1 MNTSKR
7 LGGARP
13 WLVIV
18 GLLMV
23 ICIPARLAAQLDRGE
38 ITGTVEDPSGAVV
51 ANAQIVTTNEATG
64 AKIATRSTN
73 TGTYVFDDLIAGTY
87 TLEAQSAGFEKYV
100 VHGLIVQVQ
109 QVQSVDIHLT
119 TGNVQQSVTVT
130 AAAPLLEAENAQ
142 VGQSVTNQTVNDMPL
157 ATRDWGSLAQ
167 LSAGVNTDA
176 TGTGSGGNGTADA
189 GSSESAYFRVDG
201 VDEWQ
206 NDFRL
211 NGINDNIEFYGG
223 NYTGTNAAIVPPP
236 DAIQEFTLQSGDF
249 NAEFGHSTGGIINAS
264 LKSGTN
270 SVHGDLWEYV
280 RNNDLNAN
288 YFFNRACS
296 GGVCKANPIPS
307 YHQNLFGFTAGG
319 PVVIPHLVRGKDKL
333 FWFADYQGGR
343 YVLPEPDGNLTV
355 PSTGMVNSNF
365 TNLEDNIT
373 YNTTG
378 TCSGAVT
385 TGCPKDALGRV
396 FSNGTILDPASTRQL
411 DPTTGFD
418 AVTGLT
424 GTPGAYVRDPFYNCT
439 AGSAAGAPCTSF
451 VGLSRTDFTQDSG
464 GVALSALNVIPTS
477 RQDPNAVKLLG
488 LYPAATASGLTNDF
502 QGYVPIEDK
511 NTNTYDV
518 RIDADISPKDILF
531 GVYDRSYLT
540 ADVPSYFPG
549 VGSGNSGGRVDQLPA
564 WAWAVGYTRILT
576 PTLTN
581 EMHVGMVHSDKL
593 QVSVWGDDF
602 GSGACSG
609 TVKPGPGTCNI
620 PLEYGIQGVP
630 QVSGNGGLPIIVIAG
645 LRTLGVGNYSP
656 TLQYVW
662 SLEGVDAVT
671 KVWRNHAF
679 KTGIQVDDLEGNI
692 SQPPEGRGD
701 MSFNGMYTDIP
712 NRIAVSQGVESS
724 STSGLNGI
732 GDFLVTPM
740 AYEYGV
746 GSGVND
752 VGGQNGVSA
761 SNIPV
766 TDDHRWYIGA
776 YFQDDWKANPRLTL
790 NLGLRWDL
798 FTPYT
803 ETRGFQSNFLPAGGN
818 GTTATFYIPSQS
830 CQTPRSTAFNTV
842 AALSSINIVCSG
854 NAALGNDQKA
864 NFAPRIGFAYKLRQ
878 TLVVRGGFGTAYG
891 ALGNLGYGGTL
902 GLNYPFGY
910 TQAIPAPDSQHPL
923 LAGSSNAPATLENT
937 FNNFNFDNPAV
948 LQSPTPYTTTPVSC
962 STLPLSSCVGGQYIA
977 SDYLGAT
984 LNGRQFNYQTPLIQT
999 ENLTIEDQFTP
1010 HDALQV
1016 GYVGTQ
1022 GRHLDILGNS
1032 NSNSLM
1038 LPPGTNTQLYIPYP
1052 YMARN
1057 GTYETTNATTSYN
1070 SMQVTYQHQMS
1081 YGLLVLANYTWSKC
1095 MGDQHAPQNSEFN
1108 AGYRAEWLSGFGIKG
1123 DYGLCDADA
1132 TDLWHAAAT
1141 YNLPFGR
1148 GRLFGSAMNRA
1159 ADLIVGGWEINGFY
1173 TFQSGQPFTV
1183 TCPSATTA
1191 DFGCSANLVSGQGLY
1206 TGPHNYT
1213 QWLNPAAFAQPP
1225 AATTVGQTDY
1235 SPLGTSGIQ
1244 QARGPHFNDLDSSI
1258 LKNFHFTE
1266 SAYLQFRAE
1275 AFNTTNT
1282 PPFVQPQQLNFQG
1295 GSFSNIGATKNSNG
1309 NNGARTL
1316 QLALKLMF

>member
-1 MNTSKR
+1 MKTQRSFTRAAFWFAVLGLPIVLSVPSK
-7 LGGARP
+7 
-13 WLVIV
+13 
-18 GLLMV
+18 
-23 ICIPARLAAQLDRGE
+23 LAAQLDRGE

-51 ANAQIVTTNEATG
+51 PNARILLTNDATSV
-64 AKIATRSTN
+64 KTATKSTS
-73 TGTYVFDDLIAGTY
+73 TGTYVFNDVIPGNY
-87 TLEAQSAGFEKYV
+87 TIEAESAGFEKYG
-100 VHGLIVQVQ
+100 VHNVLVHVPE
-109 QVQSVDIHLT
+109 VASVDIHLA

-142 VGQSVTNQTVNDMPL
+142 VGQSITNQSVNDLPL
-157 ATRDWGSLAQ
+157 VTRDWGSLAQ
-167 LSAGVNTDA
+167 LSAGVSTDA
-176 TGTGSGGNGTADA
+176 TGTGAGGNGTADA
-189 GSSESAYFRVDG
+189 GSSSSAYFRVDG

-249 NAEFGHSTGGIINAS
+249 NAEFGHSTGGVINAS
-264 LKSGTN
+264 LKAGTN
-270 SVHGDLWEYV
+270 AVHGDLWEYV

-288 YFFNRACS
+288 YFFNTTGCPAACTA
-296 GGVCKANPIPS
+296 KPIPS

-319 PVVIPHLVRGKDKL
+319 PVIIPGVVHGKNRL

-355 PSTGMVNSNF
+355 PSKGMVSSNF
-365 TNLEDNIT
+365 TNLEDNIA
-373 YNTTG
+373 YNTSS
-378 TCSGAVT
+378 TCSATVT
-385 TGCPKDALGRV
+385 TGCHTDALGRS
-396 FSNGTILDPASTRQL
+396 FSNGTIMDPASTRQL
-411 DPTTGFD
+411 SATGTDP
-418 AVTGLT
+418 VTGLT
-424 GTPGAYVRDPFYNCT
+424 GTPNAYVRDPFYNCT
-439 AGSAAGAPCTSF
+439 AGGGCTSF
-451 VGLSRTDFTQDSG
+451 VGLTKTDFTQDDG
-464 GVALSALNVIPTS
+464 GVALSTLNIIPTS

-488 LYPAATASGLTNDF
+488 LYPAATASGLANDF

-511 NTNTYDV
+511 NTNTYDI

-549 VGSGNSGGRVDQLPA
+549 VGAGDSGGRVDSLPA
-564 WAWAVGYTRILT
+564 WAWAAGYTRILT

-609 TVKPGPGTCNI
+609 TVNPGPGTCNI
-620 PLEYGIQGVP
+620 PLAYGIPGVP
-630 QVSGNGGLPIIVIAG
+630 QVAGNGGLPVISIG
-645 LRTLGVGNYSP
+645 SQLRALGVGNYSP

-679 KTGIQVDDLEGNI
+679 KTGIQVDDLEGDI
-692 SQPPEGRGD
+692 SQPPQGRGD
-701 MSFNGMYTDIP
+701 MSFNGQYTDIS
-712 NRIAVSQGVESS
+712 NKS
-724 STSGLNGI
+724 SGLNGI
-732 GDFLVTPM
+732 GDLLVTPIN
-740 AYEYGV
+740 YEYGV
-746 GSGVND
+746 GNGVNL
-752 VGGQNGVSA
+752 VGGQNGFSA

-776 YFQDDWKANPRLTL
+776 YFQDDWKVSPKLTL

-798 FTPYT
+798 FTPYE
-803 ETRGFQSNFLPAGGN
+803 ETRGYQSNFVPVGGN
-818 GTTATFYIPSQS
+818 GNTASFYMSNKG
-830 CQTPRSTAFNTV
+830 CQTPRATIFNTV
-842 AALSSINIVCSG
+842 AALNNINIVCSA
-854 NAALGNDQKA
+854 NAALGNAQKT
-864 NFAPRIGFAYKLRQ
+864 NFAPRVGFAYKLRP

-910 TQAIPAPDSQHPL
+910 TQTIPSPDSNHPL

-937 FNNFNFDNPAV
+937 FNNFNFNNATV
-948 LQSPTPYTTTPVSC
+948 LQSPTPYSTTPVSC
-962 STLPLSSCVGGQYIA
+962 ATLPLSTCVGGQYIG

-984 LNGRQFNYQTPLIQT
+984 LNGRQYNYKTPLIQT
-999 ENLTIEDQFTP
+999 ENLTVEDQFTN
-1010 HDALQV
+1010 HDALQI

-1022 GRHLDILGNS
+1022 GRHLDILGTS
-1032 NSNSLM
+1032 NSNSII

-1057 GTYETTNATTSYN
+1057 GTYETTNANTSYN
-1070 SMQVTYQHQMS
+1070 SMQITYQHQMS
-1081 YGLLVLANYTWSKC
+1081 YGLLVLANYTWSRC
-1095 MGDQHAPQNSEFN
+1095 SGDQHAPQNSEFN
-1108 AGYRAEWLSGFGIKG
+1108 SGYRAQWLAGFGIKG

-1132 TDLWHAAAT
+1132 AGLWHTAAT
-1141 YNLPFGR
+1141 YGLPFGR
-1148 GRLFGSAMNRA
+1148 GKQFGSNMNKA

-1173 TFQSGQPFTV
+1173 TFQSGQPLTV
-1183 TCPSATTA
+1183 TCPTATTA
-1191 DFGCSANLVSGQGLY
+1191 DFNCAANVVAGQNLY
-1206 TGPHNYT
+1206 SGPHNFV
-1213 QWLNPAAFAQPP
+1213 QWLNPGAFAQPP
-1225 AATTVGQTDY
+1225 TATQIGQVDY
-1235 SPLGTSGIQ
+1235 SPLGTSGIEQ
-1244 QARGPHFNDLDSSI
+1244 VRGPHFNNLDSSI
-1258 LKNFHFTE
+1258 LKNFNFTE
-1266 SAYLQFRAE
+1266 SASLQFRAE
-1275 AFNTTNT
+1275 IFNTTNT
-1282 PPFVQPQQLNFQG
+1282 PPFVQPQQLNFQA

-1316 QLALKLMF
+1316 QLALKLFY